1 MEVSLMDTLQSYF
14 VLSMTTL
21 CGFPSI
27 TLEGTT
33 SDWQQLRGRAKHL
46 AAYDLDWW
54 IPSLLPLLDQFVLAS
69 QGQADKT
76 FWCDFYKLIQP
87 GSGGP
92 YIQGHIL
99 NLFHTSVTSAPA
111 MRSSLPISKPT
122 RSDTASR
129 RTGSNPGRAR
139 QYKNAGAQY
148 GRSGRQ
154 APLSRNPLS
163 AGTR

>member
-14 VLSMTTL
+14 VFSMTTL

-76 FWCDFYKLIQP
+76 FWCDFYKLVQP

-92 YIQGHIL
+92 CIQGHIL
-99 NLFHTSVTSAPA
+99 NLFPYFGH
-111 MRSSLPISKPT
+111 KH
-122 RSDTASR
+122 
-129 RTGSNPGRAR
+129 PGHAELL
-139 QYKNAGAQY
+139 ADF
-148 GRSGRQ
+148 
-154 APLSRNPLS
+154 
-163 AGTR
+163 